1 MRPFEYSLGLTS
13 ILVSLALANIVMCF
27 HRLLRNARRVKW
39 DGRVL
44 IAAALVIVEI
54 VRLWFATWTVRDV
67 TQAETF
73 SVYLGIFVE
82 VLLLVLLAA
91 SALPEEVGE
100 KCDLSAFYEGNR
112 RYFWGVFALY
122 QLSYFLMGFFVFGV
136 RQGVSGGTVDAFDI
150 FRLVAPLG
158 VYVVL
163 TFARVKALDYVLP
176 LAIIVFYLVR
186 YWNQALVA

>member
-1 MRPFEYSLGLTS
+1 MRPFEYTLGLTS

-27 HRLLRNARRVKW
+27 HRLLRNAPRVTW

-44 IAAALVIVEI
+44 LAAALVIVEI
-54 VRLWFATWTVRDV
+54 VRVWFATWTIRDV
-67 TQAETF
+67 AQVETF
-73 SVYLGIFVE
+73 SIYLAVFVE

-100 KCDLSAFYEGNR
+100 KCDLGTFYDGNR

-136 RQGVSGGTVDAFDI
+136 RQGVSGGTVDAFDL
-150 FRLVAPLG
+150 FRLLAPLAI
-158 VYVVL
+158 YVVL
-163 TFARVKALDYVLP
+163 TFARVKLLDYVLP
-176 LAIIVFYLVR
+176 LAVIVFYLVR
-186 YWNQALVA
+186 YWNQTLVA

>member
-1 MRPFEYSLGLTS
+1 MRPFEYTLSLTS

-54 VRLWFATWTVRDV
+54 VRVWFATWTIRDV
-67 TQAETF
+67 AQVETF
-73 SVYLGIFVE
+73 SIYLAVFVE

-100 KCDLSAFYEGNR
+100 KCDLSTFYNGNR

-122 QLSYFLMGFFVFGV
+122 QLSYFLMAFFVFGV
-136 RQGVSGGTVDAFDI
+136 RQSVSGGAVDAFDL
-150 FRLVAPLG
+150 FRLLAPLAI
-158 VYVVL
+158 YVFL
-163 TFARVKALDYVLP
+163 TFARVKLLDYVLP
-176 LAIIVFYLVR
+176 LAVIVFYLVR

>member
-1 MRPFEYSLGLTS
+1 MQPFEYSLVLTS

-27 HRLLRNARRVKW
+27 HRLLRNARRVTW

-67 TQAETF
+67 TQVETF
-73 SVYLGIFVE
+73 SVYLGIFVQI
-82 VLLLVLLAA
+82 LLLVLLGA

-100 KCDLSAFYEGNR
+100 TCDLGAFYDGNR

-136 RQGVSGGTVDAFDI
+136 QQGVSGGTVDAFDL
-150 FRLVAPLG
+150 FRMLAPLAI
-158 VYVVL
+158 YVVL
-163 TFARVKALDYVLP
+163 TFARVKPLDYLLP
-176 LAIIVFYLVR
+176 LAVIVFYLVR

>member
-1 MRPFEYSLGLTS
+1 MRPFEYTLGLTS

-27 HRLLRNARRVKW
+27 HRLLRNAPRVKW

-54 VRLWFATWTVRDV
+54 VRVWFATWTIRDV
-67 TQAETF
+67 AQVETF
-73 SVYLGIFVE
+73 SIYLAVFVE

-100 KCDLSAFYEGNR
+100 KCDLRTFYDGNR

-136 RQGVSGGTVDAFDI
+136 RQGVSGGTIDAFDL
-150 FRLVAPLG
+150 FRLLAPLAI
-158 VYVVL
+158 YVFL

-176 LAIIVFYLVR
+176 LAVIVFYLVR
-186 YWNQALVA
+186 YWNQTLVA